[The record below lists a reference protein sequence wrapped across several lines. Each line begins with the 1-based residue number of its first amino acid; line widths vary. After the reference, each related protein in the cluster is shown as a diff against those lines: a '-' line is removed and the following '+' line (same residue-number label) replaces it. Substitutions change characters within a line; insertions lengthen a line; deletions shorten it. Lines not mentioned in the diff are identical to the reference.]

1 MSSTLH
7 SLPNL
12 CVFEEV
18 IGQDGYSETCH
29 HGEIKALMTR
39 SNCPLKTPILGRD
52 EWDDSEEP
60 VVEYITLIPSL
71 KIHINMLSRQSLP
84 MQEQNFG
91 NVS

>member
-18 IGQDGYSETCH
+18 IGQDGYSETWY
-29 HGEIKALMTR
+29 HGEIKALVTR
-39 SNCPLKTPILGRD
+39 SNYPLKTLILGRD

-60 VVEYITLIPSL
+60 VAEYITLIPSL
-71 KIHINMLSRQSLP
+71 KIHINTLSRQSLP
-84 MQEQNFG
+84 MHEQDFG
-91 NVS
+91 TVS